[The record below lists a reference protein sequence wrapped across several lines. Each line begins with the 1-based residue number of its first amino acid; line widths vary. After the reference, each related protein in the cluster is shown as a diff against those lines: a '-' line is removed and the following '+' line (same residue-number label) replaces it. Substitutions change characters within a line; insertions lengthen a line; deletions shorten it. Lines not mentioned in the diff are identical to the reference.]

1 VNRALA
7 AGAAGMAVQQAV
19 LDTIAANLSNLD
31 TPGFRIDRPEFAALI
46 DQNGRSAGSM
56 AQAPTRLF
64 VQGKLENTSNPFDLA
79 IDGEGLFE
87 VRGANGAL
95 AYTRAG
101 NFTPD
106 AMGRLRLPNGAA
118 LANVRLPSGALGIE
132 FGADGRIRARI
143 GGRSEAVD
151 VGRVALCAFANNP
164 ALRLGADGLFYA
176 SRPAGKVF
184 RGAPGSG
191 GFGQLKQR
199 ALERANVNVVG
210 AMMAVL
216 AAQRAYEANAKSVQ
230 AADEMLRL
238 ANNLE
243 RG

>member
-1 VNRALA
+1 MNRALA
-7 AGAAGMAVQQAV
+7 AGASGMAAQQAV
-19 LDTIAANLSNLD
+19 LDTIAANLSNID

-46 DQNGRSAGSM
+46 DQNSQSAGPL
-56 AQAPTRLF
+56 AQAPQRLF
-64 VQGKLENTSNPFDLA
+64 SQGKLESTNNAFDLA
-79 IDGEGLFE
+79 IAGEGLFE
-87 VRGANGAL
+87 VRSASGTL

-118 LANVRLPSGALGIE
+118 LADVRLPSGALGAT
-132 FGADGRIRARI
+132 FGPDGRIRTRVA
-143 GGRSEAVD
+143 GRADAVD
-151 VGRVALCAFANNP
+151 AGRIRLCAFANNP
-164 ALRLGADGLFYA
+164 ALRLGSDGLFYA
-176 SRPAGKVF
+176 TRGAGTVF

-191 GFGQLKQR
+191 GFGELKQST
-199 ALERANVNVVG
+199 LERANVSVVG

-243 RG
+243 RS